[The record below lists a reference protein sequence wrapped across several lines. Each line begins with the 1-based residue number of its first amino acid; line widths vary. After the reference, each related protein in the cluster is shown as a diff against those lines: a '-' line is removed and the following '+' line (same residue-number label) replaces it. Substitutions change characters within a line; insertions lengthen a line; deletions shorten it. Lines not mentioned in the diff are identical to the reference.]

1 MTAPAL
7 VLDHLNIP
15 ARDPIAQARW
25 YAETFSLRQ
34 DEHRARGPGVLLVFQ
49 AGEPLGRGPELHL
62 GFRLP
67 DRRALD
73 QWAGRFEKPVYVG
86 PEFSAIQVTD
96 PEGNVVELYAPNTT
110 A

>member
-1 MTAPAL
+1 MTPPAF
-7 VLDHLNIP
+7 VLDHLNLP

-25 YAETFSLRQ
+25 YAVTFGLRQ

-49 AGEPLGRGPELHL
+49 AGEPLARGPELHL

-67 DRRALD
+67 DRATLD
-73 QWAGRFEKPVYVG
+73 QWAGHFGKQVYVG
-86 PEFSAIQVTD
+86 PEFSAIQVRD
-96 PEGNVVELYAPNTT
+96 PEDNVVELYAPNDG